1 MVSFSYLI
9 KNLAIFGNLILLIDF
24 SKGEKSIL
32 KQEIVQSSVIG
43 IRRLRSYPVFN
54 PHTLNF

>member
-9 KNLAIFGNLILLIDF
+9 KNLTIFGNLILLIDF
-24 SKGEKSIL
+24 SKGERSIL